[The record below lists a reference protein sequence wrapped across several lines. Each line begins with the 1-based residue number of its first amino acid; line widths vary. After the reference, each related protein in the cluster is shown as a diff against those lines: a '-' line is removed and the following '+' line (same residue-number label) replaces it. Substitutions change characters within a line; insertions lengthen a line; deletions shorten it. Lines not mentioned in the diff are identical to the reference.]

1 MDNRI
6 NRPGKDRLGKL
17 EQRFLSYAQ
26 IQHLTTIRSGDL
38 RSALALTAVQEK
50 RVLSRLGSAGVITRL
65 MRGVYL
71 FPPRLP
77 VGGVWT
83 PGEYLILRELMKA
96 LGEGTYQLCGWQVFN
111 RYGFTEQV
119 ASRVY
124 AYNNRLYGDR
134 TIGGQAFTFIKVAD
148 ARLGGTTLSRTPDGV
163 EAVLPSK
170 ARALM
175 DAVYDW
181 SRFGTLPT
189 AYGWI
194 REAVSAERRLADE
207 LAAMA
212 SRYGNQGT
220 MRRIG
225 YLLESLGLR
234 GKWKEPIQKAL
245 RESTSLI
252 PLVPGKKARGTID
265 RNWGVIVNE

>member
-1 MDNRI
+1 MNG
-6 NRPGKDRLGKL
+6 PSKDRLGKL

-26 IQHLTTIRSGDL
+26 LQRLTTIRTGEL
-38 RSALALTAVQEK
+38 RSALGLTALQEK
-50 RVLSRLGSAGVITRL
+50 QVLSRLASAGVIARL
-65 MRGVYL
+65 KRGVYL

-77 VGGVWT
+77 AGGAWA
-83 PGEYLILRELMKA
+83 PGEYLILQELMKA
-96 LGEGTYQLCGWQVFN
+96 WGEGTYQLCGWQVFN

-124 AYNNRLYGDR
+124 AYNNRLYGNR

-148 ARLGGTTLSRTPDGV
+148 ARLGGTTLSRTPGGV
-163 EAVLPSK
+163 EVVLPTK

-181 SRFGTLPT
+181 SRFGTLPA

-194 REAVSAERRLADE
+194 RDAVTAERALADD
-207 LAAMA
+207 LAATA
-212 SRYGNQGT
+212 IRYGNQGT

-225 YLLESLGLR
+225 YVLETLGLR
-234 GKWKEPIQKAL
+234 GKWKEILQEAL
-245 RESTSLI
+245 RQSTSLI

-265 RNWGVIVNE
+265 RKWGIIVNE

>member
-1 MDNRI
+1 MDTGVNKK
-6 NRPGKDRLGKL
+6 GKDRLGKL

-26 IQHLTTIRSGDL
+26 IQRLTTVRTEEL
-38 RSALALTAVQEK
+38 RSVLGLTPMQEK
-50 RVLSRLGSAGVITRL
+50 KVLSRLTMAGVIARL
-65 MRGVYL
+65 KRGAYL
-71 FPPRLP
+71 FPSRLP
-77 VGGVWT
+77 VGGVWN
-83 PGEYLILRELMKA
+83 PSEYLILRELMRVWDN
-96 LGEGTYQLCGWQVFN
+96 GTYQLCGWQVFN

-134 TIGGQAFTFIKVAD
+134 TIGGQSFTFIKVTD

-163 EAVLPSK
+163 EVVLPTK

-194 REAVSAERRLADE
+194 CEAVSAERRLADE
-207 LAAMA
+207 LADMA

-252 PLVPGKKARGTID
+252 PLVPGKKARGAID